1 MTRTTL
7 PAELS
12 LEKLQNLRQ
21 LKSNIEQ
28 RHRSLNNFIK
38 PNGRSADF
46 CLSIAHGCLLGC
58 SYCYVQRNN
67 INGNP
72 LTIYSNENELLKAVV
87 QWHSCLPTTK
97 PKNYKPC
104 PSSYPSGESDFT
116 NYTYDIGESV
126 DSLLRELSDKT
137 NWWLE
142 KLVAIPNLKPTFATK
157 ISTPVA
163 VSRLI
168 DCPSPRKA
176 RIRASVAPQHI
187 IDQTEVLTAKVTDRI
202 AGLNLAYQKDYECHL
217 NFSPIIVTSTWIED
231 YSNLMLQL
239 DKLLSSEVKSQLH
252 CEVIFLT
259 HDERLSKWN
268 KENFPTNSES
278 LLWTPANQ
286 ENKTNGRGSLVKRYN
301 WRLKSEYVSTF
312 KNLLTRYMPY
322 CKIRYIF

>member
-1 MTRTTL
+1 MSKTNL
-7 PAELS
+7 PADFS
-12 LEKLQNLRQ
+12 LQKLQRLRE
-21 LKSNIEQ
+21 LKANVQHSP
-28 RHRSLNNFIK
+28 RSLYNFIK

-72 LTIYSNENELLKAVV
+72 LTVYSNENELLKAVV
-87 QWHSCLPTTK
+87 DWHSNLSSPK
-97 PKNYKPC
+97 PQNYKPC
-104 PSSYPSGESDFT
+104 SSPYPSGESDFT

-126 DSLLRELSDKT
+126 DVLLRTLSDKT
-137 NWWLE
+137 NWWL
-142 KLVAIPNLKPTFATK
+142 KNLLSIPILKPTFATK

-187 IDQTEVLTAKVTDRI
+187 INQTEVLTANVSDRI
-202 AGLNLAYQKDYECHL
+202 AGLNLAYQKGYECHL
-217 NFSPIIVTSTWIED
+217 NFSPIVITSSWIDD
-231 YSNLMLQL
+231 YTNLMLQL
-239 DKLLSSEVKSQLH
+239 DQLLSPQVKSQLH

-268 KENFPTNSES
+268 KENFPTDSES
-278 LLWTPANQ
+278 LLWSPSNQ
-286 ENKTNGRGSLVKRYN
+286 EYKTNGRGSLVKRYK
-301 WRLKSEYVSTF
+301 WQLKSEYVDTF
-312 KNLLTRYMPY
+312 KSLLAKYMPY

>member
-1 MTRTTL
+1 MTQTTL
-7 PAELS
+7 PTDFS
-12 LEKLQNLRQ
+12 LEKLQHLRQ
-21 LKSNIEQ
+21 LKANIQQ
-28 RHRSLNNFIK
+28 RHRSLNKFIK

-72 LTIYSNENELLKAVV
+72 LTIYSNDNELLKAVIN
-87 QWHSCLPTTK
+87 WHSSLPSAK
-97 PKNYKPC
+97 PQNYKPC
-104 PSSYPSGESDFT
+104 SSPYPSGESDFN

-126 DSLLRELSDKT
+126 DLLLGELSNKT

-142 KLVAIPNLKPTFATK
+142 KLVAIPSLKPTFATK

-168 DCPSPRKA
+168 DCPSARKA

-187 IDQTEVLTAKVTDRI
+187 IDQTEVLTAKVSDRI
-202 AGLNLAYQKDYECHL
+202 AGLNLAYQKGYECHL
-217 NFSPIIVTSTWIED
+217 NFSPIVITPTWVED
-231 YSNLMLQL
+231 YTNLMLQL
-239 DKLLSSEVKSQLH
+239 DQLLSTEVKSQLH

-259 HDERLSKWN
+259 HDEKLSNWN
-268 KENFPTNSES
+268 KENFPTDSES
-278 LLWTPANQ
+278 LLWSPANQ
-286 ENKTNGRGSLVKRYN
+286 ENKTNGRGSLVKRYK
-301 WRLKSEYVSTF
+301 WQLKSGYVNIF
-312 KNLLTRYMPY
+312 KSLLTKHMPY